1 MTRRRSLP
9 IAPPGPPAV
18 RNRPLESTV
27 RAVDAVR
34 PTYAVWE
41 ITLKC
46 DLACRHCGSRAGHA
60 RPDELSTAQALDLA
74 HQIADLGLDSIT
86 LIGGEAYLREDWLE
100 IAGVLIERGVDTS
113 VTTGGRGIDRAR
125 AKAMADVGISTVS
138 VSVDGLEATH
148 DHLRAVRGSHAAALG
163 ALEALGDAG
172 VPVSVNTQ
180 ICATNL
186 REVEPLF
193 DVITPLGVHSWQVQL
208 TVAMGRAAD
217 DPDLLLQ
224 PWQMLEVM
232 PMVARMQ
239 QRCDQAGVVF
249 WPGTNIGYFGPY
261 ESMLRRD
268 EQGMHTATCGAG
280 RDTLGIE
287 ANGDIK
293 GCPSLP
299 TAAYTGGNIRDH
311 ALLDIWERSSALRFT
326 RERPVTELWGYCGTC
341 YYKQECMSGCTW
353 TGHVLTGKR
362 GNNPYCHHRALE
374 LLREGDRERLAPKTA
389 APNQPFDH
397 GTFEIVRE
405 PWPQELLPAAR
416 LLAEAKPDD
425 PPRWLS
431 ALDPTSAA

>member
-1 MTRRRSLP
+1 M
-9 IAPPGPPAV
+9 
-18 RNRPLESTV
+18 RNRPLDGQV
-27 RAVDAVR
+27 RPVDAVR
-34 PTYAVWE
+34 PTYGVWE
-41 ITLKC
+41 ITLRC

-60 RPDELSTAQALDLA
+60 RPDELSTAEALDLA
-74 HQIADLGLDSIT
+74 HQVADLGLKSIT

-100 IAGVLIERGVDTS
+100 IAATLIGRGVETS
-113 VTTGGRGIDRAR
+113 VTTGGRGIDRTR
-125 AKAMADVGISTVS
+125 AEAMAEVGISTVS

-148 DHLRAVRGSHAAALG
+148 DHLRAVRGSHACALG
-163 ALEALGDAG
+163 ALRALRDAG
-172 VPVSVNTQ
+172 VAVSVNTQ

-193 DVITPLGVHSWQVQL
+193 DVIRPLGIHSWQVQL

-239 QRCDQAGVVF
+239 QRCDAAGVIL

-268 EQGMHTATCGAG
+268 EHGMHTSGCGAG

-299 TAAYTGGNIRDH
+299 TAAYVGGNVRD
-311 ALLDIWERSSALRFT
+311 ASLKDIWERAGALRFT

-341 YYKQECMSGCTW
+341 YYRHECMSGCTW
-353 TGHVLTGKR
+353 TGHVLTGRR

-374 LLREGDRERLAPKTA
+374 LLRAGDRERLVPKTP
-389 APNQPFDH
+389 APNEPFDH

-405 PWPQELLPAAR
+405 PWPQSLHAVACA
-416 LLAEAKPDD
+416 LAEARPDD
-425 PPRWLS
+425 PARWLS
-431 ALDPTSAA
+431 PPGASVPDDLAPGHSM